1 MLGVELLGRR
11 VILCWSIWET
21 ARLFAQ
27 GAAPFDIPP
36 ALCEWGP
43 VSLHHPETLTDSP
56 AVPTGNLPAWS
67 ITVETCILQWDSVLK
82 KRQLHCSPSPHT
94 LLSSLVS
101 DSVCNSGLALSLM
114 PLFFAYC
121 FALFLWSF
129 FFEIGKLEDSRVY
142 VFKRFLTHDTRVH
155 IRKVNSWWSVP
166 PWSGSKKGQ
175 GTSLVVQWLG
185 LGSFT
190 AGARIWSLVENWDP
204 TCLEGGPKNWG
215 AWGWRTRGEAK
226 DF

>member
-1 MLGVELLGRR
+1 MFPNVVPVSVFHSLCGWITFHCMVDHVSVIHSFIDSHLDYFHLLTTMNYAGINIHVQDSAGTYIFICLGWMLGVELLGRR

-129 FFEIGKLEDSRVY
+129 FFWNWEVRG
-142 VFKRFLTHDTRVH
+142 FKGICF
-155 IRKVNSWWSVP
+155 
-166 PWSGSKKGQ
+166 
-175 GTSLVVQWLG
+175 
-185 LGSFT
+185 
-190 AGARIWSLVENWDP
+190 
-204 TCLEGGPKNWG
+204 
-215 AWGWRTRGEAK
+215 
-226 DF
+226 

>member
-1 MLGVELLGRR
+1 MNDRLG
-11 VILCWSIWET
+11 SKSSKN
-21 ARLFAQ
+21 Q
-27 GAAPFDIPP
+27 GVVLSLAKEMVKYTQNQREMYKKPP
-36 ALCEWGP
+36 Q
-43 VSLHHPETLTDSP
+43 
-56 AVPTGNLPAWS
+56 
-67 ITVETCILQWDSVLK
+67 IQ
-82 KRQLHCSPSPHT
+82 QLSTFCYSCFIHCSPSPHT